1 MNPAWENTNSAGAQG
16 ENATNGAVGAQE
28 LQQLPELSELDA
40 TLRFIASVPVPEGLE
55 ERVHATLRAAPR
67 GARLLAWPTALRP
80 QAAWLGSGWARTAAA
95 AAIVFVVAGGGWGV
109 YLRLP
114 HSPKVVTMPATPKA
128 GFSSAGAIHT
138 PDSIQGPVITNPAI
152 VNPVVA
158 NPVTA
163 NPVTANPVT
172 AHPSAARPSAH
183 HKTHPGKLKTNKA
196 ETANQAAPAPVST
209 MAPAAAPAH

>member
-16 ENATNGAVGAQE
+16 QNATNDAVGAQE
-28 LQQLPELSELDA
+28 LQQLSELPELQA
-40 TLRFIASVPVPEGLE
+40 TLQLIASVPVPEGLE

-67 GARLLAWPTALRP
+67 GARVLAWPTALRP

-109 YLRLP
+109 YLHLP
-114 HSPKVVTMPATPKA
+114 HSPKVVTMPAAPKA

-138 PDSIQGPVITNPAI
+138 PDSIQGPVITNPVI
-152 VNPVVA
+152 
-158 NPVTA
+158 
-163 NPVTANPVT
+163 ANPVT
-172 AHPSAARPSAH
+172 AHSSAARPSAH
-183 HKTHPGKLKTNKA
+183 HKAHPGKLKTNKA
-196 ETANQAAPAPVST
+196 ETANPAAPAAVST